1 MKAKKILSILLLC
14 LAVVVLMLAVKA
26 GITTRTSLEALERVE
41 VPDEI
46 LPGGSLITAVVG
58 SAAVWL
64 GFLVSEFVLACVGF
78 LAALINV
85 RIAPS
90 PRIRAASKVFLIL
103 YFVMIALV
111 VLGPILF
118 LVLS

>member
-1 MKAKKILSILLLC
+1 M
-14 LAVVVLMLAVKA
+14 
-26 GITTRTSLEALERVE
+26 
-41 VPDEI
+41 
-46 LPGGSLITAVVG
+46 VG

-78 LAALINV
+78 LTALINV

-90 PRIRAASKVFLIL
+90 PRIRAISKGFLIL

-111 VLGPILF
+111 VLGPILVF
-118 LVLS
+118 ALA